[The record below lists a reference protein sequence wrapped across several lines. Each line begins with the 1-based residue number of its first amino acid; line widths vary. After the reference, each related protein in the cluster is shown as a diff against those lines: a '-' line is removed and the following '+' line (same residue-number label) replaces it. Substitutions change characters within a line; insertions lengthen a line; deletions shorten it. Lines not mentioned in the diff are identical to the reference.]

1 VKVAEKNAKLNGITN
16 CRYFGGKGEDVIP
29 TLVKERKYDEVCA
42 LVMFCK
48 NQPYKSKFS
57 FSFLEQ
63 IM

>member
-1 VKVAEKNAKLNGITN
+1 VDTKSVVEVAEKNATLNGITN

-48 NQPYKSKFS
+48 NRSCKSKLS
-57 FSFLEQ
+57 F
-63 IM
+63 